1 MVRDLKLPKI
11 LITGADGQVGFELKR
26 TLAPLGEI
34 IALVRADLDL
44 SDAVATSATL
54 DKYQPDIIVNPAAY
68 TAVDKAESDVDLAY
82 AVNAQAAGVMARWA
96 QKHGAMLIHY
106 STDYVFDGTKS
117 GAYIESDPIAPQSVY
132 GASKAQGEQL
142 VREACAAHFIFRTS
156 WVFGAYGVNFL
167 KTMLNLMKTRD
178 ALNVVNDQF
187 GAPTSAFLLADVTAH
202 VLRDAWLKRQN
213 GELPAYGTYHLTAS
227 GSTSWHGYAQYIA
240 TLAEQAGVALKM
252 SSSQIKGIPSSEY
265 PTPAKRPANS
275 CLDTRLLQTTFGLRL
290 PDWQDAVRHA
300 FELVSQK

>member
-1 MVRDLKLPKI
+1 MAHEFKLPKI
-11 LITGADGQVGFELKR
+11 LITGADGQVGFELRR

-44 SDAVATSATL
+44 SDATATL
-54 DKYQPDIIVNPAAY
+54 TLLDKHQPNIIVNPAAY

-96 QKHGAMLIHY
+96 QKHGAMMIHY
-106 STDYVFDGTKS
+106 STDYVFDGGKS
-117 GAYIESDPIAPQSVY
+117 GAYVEDDAIAPQSVY

-142 VREACAAHFIFRTS
+142 VRESCAAHFIFRTS
-156 WVFGAYGVNFL
+156 WVFGAYGANFL

-213 GELPAYGTYHLTAS
+213 GVLPDYGTYHLTAS
-227 GSTSWHGYAQYIA
+227 GATSWHGYAQYIA
-240 TLAEQAGVALKM
+240 TLAEQAGLELKM
-252 SSSQIKGIPSSEY
+252 SSAQIKGIPSSEY

-275 CLDTRLLQTTFGLRL
+275 QLDTRLLQKTFALRL

>member
-1 MVRDLKLPKI
+1 
-11 LITGADGQVGFELKR
+11 
-26 TLAPLGEI
+26 
-34 IALVRADLDL
+34 
-44 SDAVATSATL
+44 
-54 DKYQPDIIVNPAAY
+54 
-68 TAVDKAESDVDLAY
+68 
-82 AVNAQAAGVMARWA
+82 
-96 QKHGAMLIHY
+96 
-106 STDYVFDGTKS
+106 
-117 GAYIESDPIAPQSVY
+117 
-132 GASKAQGEQL
+132 
-142 VREACAAHFIFRTS
+142 
-156 WVFGAYGVNFL
+156 
-167 KTMLNLMKTRD
+167 MKTRD

-240 TLAEQAGVALKM
+240 TLAEQAGVVLKM

-275 CLDTRLLQTTFGLRL
+275 CLDTRLLQNTFGLHL

-300 FELVSQK
+300 FTLIQ

>member
-1 MVRDLKLPKI
+1 MAHEFKLPKI
-11 LITGADGQVGFELKR
+11 LITGADGQVGFELRR

-44 SDAVATSATL
+44 SDATATLTVL

-68 TAVDKAESDVDLAY
+68 TAVDKAESDVELAY

-96 QKHGAMLIHY
+96 QQQGAMLIHY
-106 STDYVFDGTKS
+106 STDYVFDGMKS
-117 GAYIESDPIAPQSVY
+117 GAYVEDDAIAPQSVY
-132 GASKAQGEQL
+132 GASKAQGEQF

-156 WVFGAYGVNFL
+156 WVFGAYGANFL

-213 GELPAYGTYHLTAS
+213 GELPDYGTYHLTAS

-240 TLAEQAGVALKM
+240 ALAEQAGVTLKM
-252 SSSQIKGIPSSEY
+252 HSEDIRGIPSSDY
-265 PTPAKRPANS
+265 PTPAKRPTNS
-275 CLDTRLLQTTFGLRL
+275 RLDTRLLQETFNLRL
-290 PDWQDAVRHA
+290 PDWQDGVRHA
-300 FELVSQK
+300 LTLVTQM